1 MPRDAIAFRGFF
13 QFRASLLSL
22 SDTALS
28 PKQTCFKTTLFR
40 RDTLHLPTHDMN
52 SHLAYF
58 RPTGLTGVELLH
70 ARYERQSFSRH
81 SHDGYALGV
90 IEAGALGFRYLR
102 RDLVAGPG
110 EVNLVVP
117 GECHDGR
124 PAGGTGWTYRMFYLA
139 PEVLG
144 QAAAELDLGRGL
156 PDFAAGVL
164 HDPVL
169 AQTIRLTHN
178 RLSDAGSG
186 TLEKQS
192 LMTRLLTCWIRRHA
206 EERGTLPRLG
216 PEPRAVSRAREFLA
230 ARFHADPS
238 LADVAQ
244 AAHLSPFHLLRVFAR
259 ATGQTPHEF
268 LIQKRI
274 DAARNLLASDLS
286 LARIA
291 AECGFADQSHMTR
304 LFRRQHGIT
313 PGRYRKILLNR
324 PDQSL

>member
-1 MPRDAIAFRGFF
+1 
-13 QFRASLLSL
+13 
-22 SDTALS
+22 
-28 PKQTCFKTTLFR
+28 
-40 RDTLHLPTHDMN
+40 MN
-52 SHLAYF
+52 SHLAYT

-70 ARYERQSFSRH
+70 ARYENQSFSRH

-90 IEAGALGFRYLR
+90 IEDGALGFRYLR

-139 PEVLG
+139 PEVLSE
-144 QAAAELDLGRGL
+144 AAAGLDLGPNL

-164 HDPVL
+164 HDPML
-169 AQTIRLTHN
+169 AENIRQTHG
-178 RLSDAGSG
+178 RLSDEDCG

-192 LMTRLLTCWIRRHA
+192 RMTRLLTCWIRSHA
-206 EERGTLPRLG
+206 EERGSLPRPG
-216 PEPRAVSRAREFLA
+216 PEPRAVSRAKEFLA

-238 LADVAQ
+238 LADLAQ
-244 AAHLSPFHLLRVFAR
+244 AAHLSPFHLLRVFTR
-259 ATGQTPHEF
+259 TTGQTPHEF
-268 LIQKRI
+268 LTQQRVN
-274 DAARNLLASDLS
+274 AVRNLLSSDLS

-313 PGRYRKILLNR
+313 PGRYRKILLNQQ
-324 PDQSL
+324 DESL